1 MNEAEYGRMHD
12 AEDAYWW
19 FVARRELAL
28 GFMPKDRQR
37 TLDLGCGTGVTLGL
51 LQGEGWAAGLDFS
64 VTALD
69 FCRARGLKN
78 LVQGDG
84 ARLPFASDAFD
95 AVITLD
101 TVEHIEDHRAVI
113 AEIFRVLRPGAV
125 VVTSVPAYRWL
136 WGPHDVALMHFR
148 RYSRGEFARLLS
160 AAGFE
165 VERAS
170 YSVFLLFPCVLVV
183 RLLDRLF
190 RRSAEVRLP
199 ALPGW
204 LNRLL
209 IGVMRFEGA
218 LLRKM
223 NLPWGSS
230 VIAVARKPNPPRIP

>member
-12 AEDAYWW
+12 AEDTYWW

-28 GFMPKDRQR
+28 GWMPRER
-37 TLDLGCGTGVTLGL
+37 SSTLDLGCGTGVTLGL
-51 LQGEGWAAGLDFS
+51 LQQKGWVVGLDFS

-69 FCRARGLKN
+69 FCLRRGLKN

-84 ARLPFASDAFD
+84 AQLPFTSNAFD

-101 TVEHIEDHRAVI
+101 TIEHIENDRAVI
-113 AEIFRVLRPGAV
+113 AEIFRVLRPGGV

-136 WGPHDVALMHFR
+136 WGPHDVALMHYR
-148 RYSRGEFARLLS
+148 RYSRGEFQRLLA

-183 RLLDRLF
+183 RVLDRLF
-190 RRSAEVRLP
+190 RRSPEVRLP
-199 ALPGW
+199 ALPQG
-204 LNRLL
+204 LNRIL
-209 IGVMRFEGA
+209 IAVMRFEGA
-218 LLRKM
+218 MLRKF

-230 VIAVARKPNPPRIP
+230 VIAVARKPESPRIP